1 MIDSLMNFLDLVN
14 GGTWSFL
21 VGGLSCQVYSG
32 NERDL
37 ISLINMLND
46 RCHIS

>member
-1 MIDSLMNFLDLVN
+1 MNFLDLVN
-14 GGTWSFL
+14 GGTWPFL

-37 ISLINMLND
+37 ILLINIPND
-46 RCHIS
+46 RCYVS